1 MRTHLEKISFQPMA
15 SLLDD
20 GPAFDPLAEAIRQ
33 LQAAIEQVCSL
44 NAFIGFC
51 SGLGLDLSQLEAAL
65 ADRAELMAQRGLS
78 RPFCADE
85 K

>member
-1 MRTHLEKISFQPMA
+1 MRIHLEKIRFRPIA
-15 SLLDD
+15 SLLDE

-33 LQAAIEQVCSL
+33 LQAAIEHACSL

-51 SGLGLDLSQLEAAL
+51 AGLGLDINQLEAAL
-65 ADRAELMAQRGLS
+65 ADRAELMARRGLS
-78 RPFCADE
+78 RPFCSDE